1 MATRNGY
8 GRGARILGVGI
19 ASTGIFTFAYFAV
32 ASHVLDTHE
41 GTPAQGVVVD
51 LYRLLGDIEARVGG
65 GTTDQD
71 GRIRELLNADLEP
84 GTYRMT
90 FELYGP
96 FFRQASVT
104 FVIDDTS
111 RSYHM
116 PLLLAPYSLSTYRG
130 S

>member
-1 MATRNGY
+1 ME
-8 GRGARILGVGI
+8 GALADRPQI
-19 ASTGIFTFAYFAV
+19 ST
-32 ASHVLDTHE
+32 HVLDTHE

-51 LYRLLGDIEARVGG
+51 LYRQLGEIEARVGG
-65 GTTDQD
+65 GTTDAD
-71 GRIRELLNADLEP
+71 GRIREMLDEGLEP
-84 GTYRMT
+84 GTYRLA

-104 FVIDDTS
+104 FVVDDTS
-111 RSYHM
+111 RSYHV